1 MLQYLKCLGDWRQ
14 TDEGLPASQSHPKPS
29 FSKTRLKKL
38 SVDFNALY
46 LHVDEH
52 TRIYMCTNCI
62 CNGIMSHYW
71 GKIAIYVGGFISS
84 VQSLS
89 GGLLVALPKDRA
101 KLSLTIFPHSM
112 VSERV
117 EIGQIFRHRGIVK

>member
-1 MLQYLKCLGDWRQ
+1 MGDWRQ
-14 TDEGLPASQSHPKPS
+14 TDDGLLASQSHPKPS
-29 FSKTRLKKL
+29 FSKTCLKKL

-52 TRIYMCTNCI
+52 TCIHMCTNCV
-62 CNGIMSHYW
+62 CNGIMSYYW
-71 GKIAIYVGGFISS
+71 GPSGKIAIYVGRFITS

-89 GGLLVALPKDRA
+89 GSLIVALPKDRA
-101 KLSLTIFPHSM
+101 KLSLAIFPHSV

-117 EIGQIFRHRGIVK
+117 EIGQIFRRRGIVE